1 MGDENKIIVF
11 ENKKIRHIW
20 HKEDWWFSVV
30 DVVGVLDASGRP
42 RKYWADLK
50 KKLVGEGSELSEFI
64 GQLKM
69 ESSDGKEYL
78 TDCANKEGLFRIIQ
92 SIPSKKAEPFK
103 LWLAKVG
110 SERID
115 EIENPELAQKRMK
128 ELYKSKGY
136 SSDWIE
142 KRVRGIAVRDELTDE
157 WSKRGIKTKKE
168 YSILT
173 AEISKAT
180 FGLTP
185 NEYKNFKGLK
195 RENLRDHM
203 DDLEL
208 IFNMLGEASTTKIAR
223 SKNPL
228 GFNENKNVAKEGGA
242 VAGVARKE
250 LERKSGEQIVT
261 SENYL
266 KEPES
271 IKKKKNLIKTQ
282 PVGIS
287 DKFRKKAQ
295 GT

>member
-1 MGDENKIIVF
+1 VGDENKIIVF

-271 IKKKKNLIKTQ
+271 IKKKK
-282 PVGIS
+282 IS
-287 DKFRKKAQ
+287 KK
-295 GT
+295 